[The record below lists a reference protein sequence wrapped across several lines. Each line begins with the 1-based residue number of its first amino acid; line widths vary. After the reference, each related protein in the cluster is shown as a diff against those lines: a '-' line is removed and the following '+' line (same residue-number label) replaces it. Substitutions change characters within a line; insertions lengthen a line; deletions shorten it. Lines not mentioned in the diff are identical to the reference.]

1 MAGETAGSKLRR
13 FRRSRGV
20 TQEELARELG
30 FADASPIAKREADLV
45 GDFDQDDLDQAI
57 LATAVIAQRKRDA
70 VSAAEVL
77 AGE

>member
-1 MAGETAGSKLRR
+1 MARETAGSKLRR

-30 FADASPIAKREADLV
+30 FAHQSAIAKREADLV
-45 GDFDQDDLDQAI
+45 VDFDADALDEAI
-57 LATAVIAQRKRDA
+57 LATATIAQRKRDA